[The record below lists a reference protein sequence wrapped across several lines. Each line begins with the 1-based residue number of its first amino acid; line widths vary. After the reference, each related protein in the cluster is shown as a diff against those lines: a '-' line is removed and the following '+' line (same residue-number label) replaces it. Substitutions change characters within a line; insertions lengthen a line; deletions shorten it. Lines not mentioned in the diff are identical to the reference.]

1 MNQRLP
7 TGEFGNHFWAEPS
20 RELIL
25 AINTAL
31 GMQRTLKNTEYAFEI
46 DDYYREVFAKSE
58 GFLSASG
65 GSQIPPNIKKLKS

>member
-1 MNQRLP
+1 MLP

-31 GMQRTLKNTEYAFEI
+31 GMQRT
-46 DDYYREVFAKSE
+46 
-58 GFLSASG
+58 
-65 GSQIPPNIKKLKS
+65 